1 MRIKIFNA
9 KGLRDIEG
17 YLTMVE
23 KSLKTSEALQ
33 QILEREKVDLDFK
46 RSLRQLRTQYNREA
60 RRLKNAKAAL
70 ARLQRGEYERPMSAS
85 SLWERSL
92 NNLWD
97 TAEHVIKESDYI
109 QEAVSY
115 ALHGQG
121 ECFLEEARGQV
132 DSDYAKDLA
141 EEQEFQAALEAEQ
154 EEGGNPFAEPDSYYP
169 SDLIPIWSRGYK
181 ESCFEQ

>member
-70 ARLQRGEYERPMSAS
+70 ARLQRGEYERPTSAS
-85 SLWERSL
+85 SLWE
-92 NNLWD
+92 
-97 TAEHVIKESDYI
+97 HI
-109 QEAVSY
+109 
-115 ALHGQG
+115 
-121 ECFLEEARGQV
+121 
-132 DSDYAKDLA
+132 
-141 EEQEFQAALEAEQ
+141 
-154 EEGGNPFAEPDSYYP
+154 
-169 SDLIPIWSRGYK
+169 
-181 ESCFEQ
+181 